1 MPGRITGMKSIKIRF
16 LFSDNMLDRIFRI
29 RKETGLNI
37 IIGGEGFFSKV
48 KIIFAWFWVYKK

>member
-1 MPGRITGMKSIKIRF
+1 MPGRITGMKSNNIMF
-16 LFSDNMLDRIFRI
+16 LFLENMLNRIFRI

-48 KIIFAWFWVYKK
+48 KIIFAWFLVYKK